1 VLPCP
6 LAKSERASGRGTVPS
21 ATWATL
27 LEGLA
32 ISIDATFT
40 GEPSLA
46 LLIGLALVFRL
57 AGAAARD
64 AVAPLAHPAGWLL
77 CACAAWLANAA
88 AGGFAPLGLAL
99 LVGGLFS
106 FVDHF
111 EHRAPVRALGELAVV
126 VACGYAS
133 IPVPAAS
140 ALAFTGATVVLGG
153 AAIDRIVEPLA
164 RAAFPGAK
172 PTHSPVPTGGS
183 TSVTLTF
190 TSTGSRIAQVAML
203 TCALLPVLLWI
214 AHGLAFPEQRGE
226 FLQEKWPQIRPALGP
241 FFAVARADV
250 GEPVELPGGA
260 VGWLTLPPGAPPYR
274 PALVFHGA
282 DEEGAYQRGALFL
295 RRALVGLGY
304 AVLAVDAPGY
314 GASAAPGDLRD
325 PEAWDPEPLSV
336 AAARYLVARPDVEGS
351 VLAVGH
357 SMGATRALRFLDAW
371 VVASGAVILGATVM
385 PSAADDQHLYDR
397 FLDDLDLE
405 KSSLT
410 PELVLSVRKRYFNND
425 AAAGALREGHAPVLF
440 VRFAFEYANI
450 IEGRSELYAMIPGRK
465 AQWELSTDHQFHSS
479 RVQGVLIGDWQTIR
493 RLQTGL
499 RRFLEGRAPRDGGK
513 LPFTPRR

>member
-1 VLPCP
+1 
-6 LAKSERASGRGTVPS
+6 LAAF
-21 ATWATL
+21 

-32 ISIDATFT
+32 IPIDATFT

-57 AGAAARD
+57 AGAAARNV
-64 AVAPLAHPAGWLL
+64 VAPLANPAGWLL

-111 EHRAPVRALGELAVV
+111 ERRAPVRAVGELAVV
-126 VACGYAS
+126 VACGYTS

-140 ALAFTGATVVLGG
+140 ALALTGAAVVLAG

-172 PTHSPVPTGGS
+172 PTHPPAPTGGS
-183 TSVTLTF
+183 ASVTLTM
-190 TSTGSRIAQVAML
+190 TSTGSRLAQVAML
-203 TCALLPVLLWI
+203 TCALLPLWLWI
-214 AHGLAFPEQRGE
+214 AHGLTFPQQRAE
-226 FLQEKWPQIRPALGP
+226 FLQEKWPQIRPVLGP
-241 FFAVARADV
+241 FFAVARANV

-260 VGWLTLPPGAPPYR
+260 VGWLTLPPGPPPYR
-274 PALVFHGA
+274 PALLFHGA
-282 DEEGAYQRGALFL
+282 DDEGAYQRGALFL
-295 RRALVGLGY
+295 RRALLGLGH

-314 GASAAPGDLRD
+314 GASAAPRALRD
-325 PEAWDPEPLSV
+325 LEAWDPEPLSV
-336 AAARYLVARPDVEGS
+336 AAAHYLVARPDVQGS

-357 SMGATRALRFLDAW
+357 SMGATRALRFLDVW

-385 PSAADDQHLYDR
+385 PPAADDERLYNR
-397 FLDDLDLE
+397 LLADLDLE
-405 KSSLT
+405 ESSLT
-410 PELVLSVRKRYFNND
+410 PDLVLSVRNRYFNND

-465 AQWELSTDHQFHSS
+465 VQWELATDHQFHSS
-479 RVQGVLIGDWQTIR
+479 RVAGVLLGDWQTMR
-493 RLQTGL
+493 RLQSGL
-499 RRFLEGRAPRDGGK
+499 RRFLDGRAPRDGSK

>member
-1 VLPCP
+1 
-6 LAKSERASGRGTVPS
+6 
-21 ATWATL
+21 
-27 LEGLA
+27 LA

-57 AGAAARD
+57 AGAATRD
-64 AVAPLAHPAGWLL
+64 AVAPLARPAGWLL
-77 CACAAWLANAA
+77 CACAAWLASAA

-99 LVGGLFS
+99 LIGGLFS

-111 EHRAPVRALGELAVV
+111 ERRAPVRGLGEIAIV

-133 IPVPAAS
+133 VPVLAAARIAPTGAAV
-140 ALAFTGATVVLGG
+140 ALAG
-153 AAIDRIVEPLA
+153 AAIDRIVAPLA

-172 PTHSPVPTGGS
+172 PTHPPLPNDGG
-183 TSVTLTF
+183 TSVTLTSA
-190 TSTGSRIAQVAML
+190 STGSRLAQVAML
-203 TCALLPVLLWI
+203 TCALLPLWLWI
-214 AHGLAFPEQRGE
+214 AHGLAFPQQRAE
-226 FLQEKWPQIRPALGP
+226 FLQEKWPQIRPVLGP
-241 FFAVARADV
+241 FFTVARANV
-250 GEPVELPGGA
+250 GEPMELPGGA
-260 VGWLTLPPGAPPYR
+260 VGWLTLPPGPPPYR

-314 GASAAPGDLRD
+314 GASAAPRALHDL
-325 PEAWDPEPLSV
+325 EAWDPEPLSV

-385 PSAADDQHLYDR
+385 PSAADDERLYNR

-405 KSSLT
+405 ASSLT
-410 PELVLSVRKRYFNND
+410 PDLVLSVRNRYFNND

-465 AQWELSTDHQFHSS
+465 VQWELATDHQFHSS
-479 RVQGVLIGDWQTIR
+479 RVQGVLFGDWQTMR
-493 RLQTGL
+493 RLQSGL
-499 RRFLEGRAPRDGGK
+499 RRFLDGRAPRGGSK